1 MPWSPAQN
9 RLFNWV
15 ANTPGAS
22 QESGIPRKDAERMAH
37 EGIKKP
43 KKGRPAH
50 KGLYGLLVKAT
61 RTR

>member
-1 MPWSPAQN
+1 
-9 RLFNWV
+9 
-15 ANTPGAS
+15 
-22 QESGIPRKDAERMAH
+22 MAD

-43 KKGRPAH
+43 KVGRRAH

>member
-22 QESGIPRKDAERMAH
+22 RESGIPRKDAERMAG

-43 KKGRPAH
+43 KTGRRTH
-50 KGLYGLLVKAT
+50 KGLFGLLVKAT
-61 RTR
+61 RAR